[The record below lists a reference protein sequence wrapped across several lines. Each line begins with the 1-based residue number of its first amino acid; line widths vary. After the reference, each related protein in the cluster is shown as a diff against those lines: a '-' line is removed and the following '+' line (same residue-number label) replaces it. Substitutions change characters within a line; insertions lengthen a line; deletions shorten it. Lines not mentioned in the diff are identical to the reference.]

1 VNRWGILAVLFFAR
15 TAMGFQFQS
24 VAAVSP
30 LLVEHLALD
39 FALLGA
45 LIGAWMLP
53 GVALAIP
60 GGLLGQR
67 FGDKPV
73 VIAGLALMVLGSV
86 VVAEAPSYSVA
97 IAGRLLSGA
106 GAVALNVLLAKMVAD
121 WFQQRELAS
130 AMSLLVVSW
139 PLGIGLAL
147 AILGPLAAAHSWTL
161 AMHLTGWLC
170 AAALVAVAMS
180 YRAPPGAGTRVQ
192 TNWRLGRRDLA
203 LAGVA
208 GLVWTFYNVG
218 YILVVSFAPM
228 LLASRGTGMA
238 DAAILS
244 SFATWALMISVPLGG
259 YLADR
264 TGRGDAIMLGS
275 LLLMAGTMPFILA
288 VPAPLVM
295 LSLFGLIAGPA
306 GGIIAALPARAI
318 APQSRHLGLGLFF
331 TLYYAGM
338 ALLPAVAGWLRDAT
352 RVDTAPLAFGAGLL
366 LLAAALAGLFRRLER
381 WPSA

>member
-30 LLVEHLALD
+30 LLVESMALD

-53 GVALAIP
+53 GAAVAIP

-73 VIAGLALMVLGSV
+73 VIAGLALMVLGSF
-86 VVAEAPSYSVA
+86 VVAEAPSYAIA

-121 WFQQRELAS
+121 WFQRRELAS

-147 AILGPLAAAHSWTL
+147 VVLGPLAAAHSWTL
-161 AMHLTGWLC
+161 AMHITGWLC

-180 YRAPPGAGTRVQ
+180 YRPPPGACASVQ
-192 TNWRLGRRDLA
+192 ANWRLGRRDLA
-203 LAGVA
+203 LAVVA

-238 DAAILS
+238 DAAILA
-244 SFATWALMISVPLGG
+244 SFATWALIVSVPLGG

-318 APQSRHLGLGLFF
+318 APRSRHLGLGLFF
-331 TLYYAGM
+331 TLYYVGM
-338 ALLPAVAGWLRDAT
+338 ALLPGVAGWLSDAT

-366 LLAAALAGLFRRLER
+366 LLAAALVGLFRRLER